1 MEGRMELEK
10 KQEKQIIAAKQRNPS
25 RNMRMKPT

>member
-10 KQEKQIIAAKQRNPS
+10 EARKANHSLQRNPS